1 MPFNFA
7 KKIRGLRKMKRD
19 LPLIIANM
27 AKRHYVDSF
36 RKGGFT
42 DASFSPWQARKSRD
56 RSDRSKV
63 NAGRNRAILVKT
75 GHLRNSIRVRIATF
89 QKIEIG
95 AYGVP
100 YGVYHNKGEGNLPKR
115 QFLGESRQL
124 NYRIKKRIRQAMDDL
139 M

>member
-1 MPFNFA
+1 MAFNFA
-7 KKIRGLRKMKRD
+7 KKIREFKKLKKE
-19 LPLIIANM
+19 LPIVLANM

-56 RSDRSKV
+56 RSDRSRV

-100 YGVYHNKGEGNLPKR
+100 YGVYHNNGEGKLPKR
-115 QFLGESRQL
+115 QFIGKSRQL
-124 NYRIKKRIRQAMDDL
+124 DYKIKRRIRQAMDDI